1 MSEEKMNGGKSGGR
15 GETREASTVPR
26 VPANS
31 PHPPD
36 PPASLDT
43 QAFRHTMGLL
53 TTGVTVITTRVNGS
67 IHGMTA
73 SSVTSVS
80 LDPLLMQVSI
90 NRHAS
95 MCNLIQQA
103 GEFAINILSERQEDL
118 ARHFG
123 GARTGTQPASL
134 RFEPHPNDGPPY
146 IQDTLATIRCQI
158 ERLLDGGDHVIVLGR
173 VVHFHAGPPAPPL
186 IYFGERYRSLRDPEA
201 PRQPEVWNHDAVQI
215 FHKAWADQSN
225 KVSQGMTGS
234 PEETSTTKGA
244 KNTKVT

>member
-1 MSEEKMNGGKSGGR
+1 MNEEKMNGGKSGGR

-26 VPANS
+26 VPDNS
-31 PHPPD
+31 PQPLD

-43 QAFRHTMGLL
+43 QAFRHTTGLL
-53 TTGVTVITTRVNGS
+53 ATGVTVITTRVNGS

-73 SSVTSVS
+73 NSVTSVS

-103 GEFAINILSERQEDL
+103 DEFAINILSEGQEDL

-123 GARTGTQPASL
+123 SGARTGAQPASL
-134 RFEPHPNDGPPY
+134 HFEPHPDDGAPY
-146 IQDTLATIRCQI
+146 IQDTLATIRCRI

-173 VVHFHAGPPAPPL
+173 VIHFHAGPPAPPL
-186 IYFGERYRSLRDPEA
+186 IYFGERYRSLRDLEA
-201 PRQPEVWNHDAVQI
+201 PRQAEVWNHDAVQI
-215 FHKAWADQSN
+215 FHKAWAASL
-225 KVSQGMTGS
+225 
-234 PEETSTTKGA
+234 TKYPRA
-244 KNTKVT
+244 

>member
-1 MSEEKMNGGKSGGR
+1 MNEEKISGGKSGGR
-15 GETREASTVPR
+15 GETRQASTVTH

-31 PHPPD
+31 PQPLD
-36 PPASLDT
+36 PLPSLDT

-53 TTGVTVITTRVNGS
+53 ATGVTVITTRVNGA

-123 GARTGTQPASL
+123 GGARTGAQPASL
-134 RFEPHPNDGPPY
+134 RFEPHTNDNAPY

-158 ERLLDGGDHVIVLGR
+158 ERLLDG
-173 VVHFHAGPPAPPL
+173 
-186 IYFGERYRSLRDPEA
+186 
-201 PRQPEVWNHDAVQI
+201 
-215 FHKAWADQSN
+215 
-225 KVSQGMTGS
+225 
-234 PEETSTTKGA
+234 
-244 KNTKVT
+244 